1 MRGSA
6 DTALSRMVFTR
17 VSFQGQLPVHAGNT
31 EGVSQVVML
40 VRKLAGGKDISDDN
54 LKRGHKQNM
63 LLSLDE
69 WEMSTRKV

>member
-1 MRGSA
+1 MRWLDGITKSMGMS
-6 DTALSRMVFTR
+6 LM
-17 VSFQGQLPVHAGNT
+17 
-31 EGVSQVVML
+31 ML